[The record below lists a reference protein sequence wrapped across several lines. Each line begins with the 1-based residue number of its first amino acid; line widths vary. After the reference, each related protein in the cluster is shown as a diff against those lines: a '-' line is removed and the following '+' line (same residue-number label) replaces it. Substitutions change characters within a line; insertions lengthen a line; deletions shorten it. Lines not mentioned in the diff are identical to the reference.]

1 MISYEKPITDL
12 IRIRRSWRSYR
23 EEPVKK
29 DNKEKIRTFISGLDN
44 PPFGSPVKFVF
55 TDAGGQGLGRVR
67 GTYGVVTGASSFLV
81 GALKH
86 SAKAFEDYGYLF
98 EALILYITSLGLGT
112 CWMGGTFNRTI
123 FSDMAQL
130 NEGEIIPTIS
140 PVGIIAQRRN
150 LIDTM
155 FVLTAG
161 SRARKAWSSLFFK
174 DAFNSP
180 LGEDTAGPFALPL
193 EMVRL
198 GPSSSNRQPWRIVM
212 NEQGF
217 HFYLTRTFGYRVLFG
232 DVDLQRIDMGIAMFH
247 FERTAID
254 LGLQGSWRIQDP
266 GLSPLPSVTEYVVS
280 WVA

>member
-1 MISYEKPITDL
+1 MISFGKPITEI

-23 EEPVKK
+23 EEPVSKN
-29 DNKEKIRTFISGLDN
+29 NKEDIRTFISGLDN
-44 PPFGSPVKFVF
+44 PPFGSQVRFVF
-55 TDAGGQGLGRVR
+55 ADAGGQSLGRVR

-81 GALKH
+81 GALKP
-86 SAKAFEDYGYLF
+86 SGKAFEDYGYLF
-98 EALILYITSLGLGT
+98 EALILSITSLGLGT
-112 CWMGGTFNRTI
+112 CWMGGTFDRTF

-155 FVLTAG
+155 FVLTAS

-174 DAFNSP
+174 DTFNSP
-180 LGEDTAGPFALPL
+180 LREDTAGPFALPL

-198 GPSSSNRQPWRIVM
+198 APSSSNRQPWRIVM
-212 NEQGF
+212 NAQGF
-217 HFYLTRTFGYRVLFG
+217 HFYLTRTFGYRILFG
-232 DVDLQRIDMGIAMFH
+232 DTDLQRIDMGIAMFH
-247 FERTAID
+247 FERTAIE

-266 GLSPLPSVTEYVVS
+266 GLSFLPSMTEYVVS
-280 WVA
+280 WVS